1 MLVGEWVVMR
11 KLFPFLKEYRTAV
24 WIALFFTVFE
34 LAVELVQP
42 LIMAIIID
50 DGIVK
55 GDLAVVYGWG
65 GLLLGLSLLAFAGG
79 IINTFYSARA
89 SQGVGYEIRKEL
101 FTRIQSF
108 SFKHFQFL
116 PTPSLITRLTN
127 DVTQIQTF
135 IFMGLRIALRAPLF
149 ILGGIVMA
157 YGVHVGLAHILLISV
172 PILLLITLWLLKK
185 GVFYFQLVQRKLDAV
200 NRVIRENLIGMRL
213 IKAYSRGPF
222 EEKRF
227 IDVNQSLMKDNKK
240 ALWIMELTMPILM
253 LGMNVC
259 MVMILWFGSIHL
271 NLGSAQAGE
280 VVAIINYATRIMFS
294 FGVFSFLMMNYSRA
308 KASSSRITEV
318 LNVEIEQ
325 PLIKN
330 SQVQGDCGIEGEI
343 EFNAVSFQYSP
354 ETDPVLKNI
363 NFFIKAGETV
373 GLLGET
379 GSGKTSLFQ
388 LIPRLYEVTS
398 GRIFIDGED
407 ITTIPLQLLRKQIGL
422 VPQEAHLFSGTI
434 RENIGW
440 GKEDAS
446 LEEII
451 QAAKEAEIHNFI
463 KGLPEGYDTRIGQRG
478 VNLSGGQKQRLS
490 IARALVR
497 KPSIL
502 LLDDSTSALD
512 ARTEKSILTTIKRQA
527 CTTLII
533 AQKISSVKSADH
545 ILLLH
550 DGKIIGDGTHE
561 TLLKENSYYQRIYM
575 SQSKEEAGRFV

>member
-1 MLVGEWVVMR
+1 M
-11 KLFPFLKEYRTAV
+11 
-24 WIALFFTVFE
+24 ALFFTVFE

-42 LIMAIIID
+42 IIMAVMID
-50 DGIVK
+50 EGVVK
-55 GDLAVVYGWG
+55 GNLSVIYGWG

-79 IINTFYSARA
+79 IINTFYSAKV

-108 SFKHFQFL
+108 SFKHFQSL
-116 PTPSLITRLTN
+116 PTSSLITRLTN

-149 ILGGIVMA
+149 ILGGIIMA
-157 YGVHVGLAHILLISV
+157 YSVHVGLAHILLVAV

-185 GVFYFQLVQRKLDAV
+185 GVFYFQLVQKKLDAV
-200 NRVIRENLIGMRL
+200 NRVIRENLMGIRL
-213 IKAYSRGPF
+213 IKAYTRGRY

-227 IDVNQSLMKDNKK
+227 TDVNDSLMKDNKK
-240 ALWIMELTMPILM
+240 ALWIMELTMPLLM
-253 LGMNVC
+253 LGMNVS
-259 MVMILWFGSIHL
+259 MVVILWFGSIYL

-308 KASSSRITEV
+308 KASSARITEV
-318 LNVEIEQ
+318 LDVGIEQ
-325 PLIKN
+325 HLLEKRPDG
-330 SQVQGDCGIEGEI
+330 GDLRVEGEL
-343 EFNAVSFQYSP
+343 EFVDVSFQYSS
-354 ETDPVLKNI
+354 EKKPVLENL
-363 NFFIKAGETV
+363 NFFIKPGETV
-373 GLLGET
+373 GILGET

-388 LIPRLYEVTS
+388 LIPRLYEVTK
-398 GRIFIDGED
+398 GEIFLDGEE
-407 ITTIPLQLLRKQIGL
+407 IRTIPLQMLRKQIGL

-434 RENIGW
+434 KENIGW
-440 GKEDAS
+440 GKNDAS

-451 QAAKEAEIHNFI
+451 QAAKDAEIHDFI
-463 KGLPEGYDTRIGQRG
+463 KSLPDGYDTRVGQRG

-497 KPSIL
+497 NPSIL

-512 ARTEKSILTTIKRQA
+512 ARTEKRILTRLKRQA

-533 AQKISSVKSADH
+533 AQKISSVKGADH

-550 DGKIIGDGTHE
+550 DGEIIGDGTHE
-561 TLLKENSYYQRIYM
+561 FLLKENSYYQRIYW
-575 SQSKEEAGRFV
+575 SQSKEEAGHVV